1 MDSETAGE
9 KSLLR
14 FCCKNGIFERGES
27 LEKTAEGEGEAHSR
41 GGSVGRTRFIAAMS
55 PSFCAIVPIEMRV
68 RAKLPRMA

>member
-1 MDSETAGE
+1 MDSKTAGE
-9 KSLLR
+9 RSLSGGFAVR
-14 FCCKNGIFERGES
+14 MGFSKGENPW
-27 LEKTAEGEGEAHSR
+27 ARRRGEGEAHLR